1 MPERWS
7 RPLALLQLAVLL
19 ATFVSPAYA
28 AGAVADPLHHAHV
41 HAGDADHHQPGD
53 LPDPAQD
60 ESVDPHQL
68 IGHVL
73 AHLPPVAT
81 ADPTALFPVL
91 RNTPAL
97 MPRAAPPGASSFD
110 TPFRPPRAL

>member
-1 MPERWS
+1 MPDRWF
-7 RPLALLQLAVLL
+7 RPLALMQLAVLL

-41 HAGDADHHQPGD
+41 HAGHADHHHPGD
-53 LPDPAQD
+53 LPDPVQD
-60 ESVDPHQL
+60 EGIDPHQL

-73 AHLPPVAT
+73 AHLPPLAA
-81 ADPTALFPVL
+81 ADPTALFPVV
-91 RNTPAL
+91 RDTPAP
-97 MPRAAPPGASSFD
+97 MPRCAPPGASSFE